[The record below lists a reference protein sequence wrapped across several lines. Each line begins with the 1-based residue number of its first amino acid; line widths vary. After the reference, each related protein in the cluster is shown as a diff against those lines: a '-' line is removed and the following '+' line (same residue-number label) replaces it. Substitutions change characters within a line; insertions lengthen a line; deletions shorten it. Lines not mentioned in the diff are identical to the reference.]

1 MDFSTKVAIFLVQFS
16 AIIIAIAIF
25 FYRNRQTFYSSFI
38 EKLFIFIAGSTML
51 GGVIIS
57 FMNDTLDAILMAYL
71 LLFVYRT
78 VTCLYI
84 GRTSKHSNNN

>member
-1 MDFSTKVAIFLVQFS
+1 MDFTAKVLLFLSQFS
-16 AIIIAIAIF
+16 TLIVAIAIF

-71 LLFVYRT
+71 LLFVYRI
-78 VTCLYI
+78 VGLFPY
-84 GRTSKHSNNN
+84 RY